1 MILRAFIAII
11 AADAIDRQRREQE
24 RRSWAAADAAC
35 AAAAGVKIPSA
46 LASGEFDPLRPER
59 PM

>member
-11 AADAIDRQRREQE
+11 AADAIDRQRREQQ
-24 RRSWAAADAAC
+24 RRTWAAAEEAR
-35 AAAAGVKIPSA
+35 AAANAPSWPPF
-46 LASGEFDPLRPER
+46 ASGRFDPLRPER